1 MLAGIPLGVANMT
14 QVKLDLT
21 HRRAILDAV
30 GNPIGEKADP
40 FVQRIE
46 QAISTY
52 HATNE
57 LDQDTK
63 PRHVRLRLRR
73 LYDTADKLLEQLSR
87 SDGIT
92 HLLIDDLEPGRKQV
106 MTGHIESMILG
117 IGEARIKADSL
128 PNTRHVDF
136 ATRFLARDV
145 GLAMKECLGLKPT
158 KTRNTELASGPYAKC
173 LEAVMEAAGRRPN
186 TNMMPVMRAGIALLN
201 ATLPTP
207 K

>member
-1 MLAGIPLGVANMT
+1 MLAGIPLGVANIT
-14 QVKLDLT
+14 QVNLNLT
-21 HRRAILDAV
+21 HRLAILDAV
-30 GNPIGEKADP
+30 GNPKGEIADL
-40 FVQRIE
+40 FIQRIE
-46 QAISTY
+46 LAISKH
-52 HATNE
+52 HAAKE

-63 PRHVRLRLRR
+63 PKVVRKHLKQLSNS
-73 LYDTADKLLEQLSR
+73 ADKILEQLSR
-87 SDGIT
+87 SDGISR
-92 HLLIDDLEPGRKQV
+92 LLIDDLEPGRMQV

-117 IGEARIKADSL
+117 IGEARIKAENL
-128 PNTRHVDF
+128 PNSRHVDY

-158 KTRNTELASGPYAKC
+158 KTRNTELASGLYAKC

-186 TNMMPVMRAGIALLN
+186 SNMMPVMRAGIALLN